1 MKFSNCAFLF
11 LLGVQNVSGFSIAPT
26 NTISQ
31 RTIHTNNKASSNN
44 SGLFSATLEAP
55 PTETEEVYG
64 TIVGDTKGAALRL
77 SNVAISRG
85 ASPLL
90 KNIDWSV
97 QPNERWG
104 IVGINGAGKSTL
116 LGAITG
122 TVRMDT
128 GAAYVHS
135 NIRVGYLRQS
145 AVSGSTRT
153 VYEEAKSE
161 MTLIE
166 DARAKLE
173 SATKIVEDG
182 DYSEEALNELAEAEE
197 EFQTQG
203 GYEQEQMVDSVL
215 KGLGFEPEDSDEL
228 CADFSGGWQMRIALA
243 RLLLSKPSLLLLDEP
258 SNHLD
263 SAAKD
268 WLGKYIA
275 NYDGSVVLVSHDVG
289 LMDASVNSI
298 AEITAGT
305 LLEYRSCSYHQYLDE
320 KVFRAESAQ
329 AQYQKNLEEAANLQ
343 AFIDKFSAGTKS
355 KSAQSRVKMLEKMK
369 QEGKLTPPPVAVVT
383 TARIPELVL
392 PPPPKPYGENLM
404 VLKNA
409 SIGYDPNEEPLLTN
423 INLEIPRGMKLLLRG
438 PNGAGKS
445 TLLKALRGNVESMIQ
460 EGSREENVQL
470 KLGVF
475 TQDLAQEL
483 DKDSTAV
490 DLVTSYARE
499 GADGDITITDQ
510 AARSVMGRLGLGGEK
525 PLRKIAALSGGE
537 KARVALSMFA
547 LKASNLLML
556 DEPSNHLDVGC
567 IQGLANALSGWG
579 GKDGA
584 VVVISHDREFCEK
597 VGFTHVGTVMNG
609 GIVLEQRPLQE
620 SDWEQYDIGNSK
632 MA

>member
-1 MKFSNCAFLF
+1 MKYCTSALCFALAVHTAS
-11 LLGVQNVSGFSIAPT
+11 SFSIAP
-26 NTISQ
+26 SVAVA
-31 RTIHTNNKASSNN
+31 RKDHSSR
-44 SGLFSATLEAP
+44 LFSATLNAP
-55 PTETEEVYG
+55 PTDTDEVYG

-77 SNVAISRG
+77 TNVAISRG

-90 KNIDWSV
+90 KNIEWSV

-122 TVRMDT
+122 TVRMDQ
-128 GAAYVHS
+128 GQALVHS

-145 AVSGSTRT
+145 AVSGSTKT

-161 MTLIE
+161 MTFIE
-166 DARAKLE
+166 DAREELE
-173 SATKIVEDG
+173 KVTKIVEDG
-182 DYSEEALNELAEAEE
+182 DYSEAALDNLSVAQEN
-197 EFQTQG
+197 FQVLG
-203 GYEQEQMVDSVL
+203 GYEQEQMVDTVL
-215 KGLGFEPEDSDEL
+215 KGLGFAPEDSDAL
-228 CADFSGGWQMRIALA
+228 CVDFSGGWQMRIALA

-275 NYDGSVVLVSHDVG
+275 KYDGSVVLVSHDVA
-289 LMDASVNSI
+289 LMNASVNSI

-305 LLEYRSCSYHQYLDE
+305 LLEYRSCTYQKYLEE
-320 KVFRAESAQ
+320 KEFRALSAQ
-329 AQYQKNLEEAANLQ
+329 AEYEKNLEEAANLQ
-343 AFIDKFSAGTKS
+343 KFIDKFGAGTKS

-369 QEGKLTPPPVAVVT
+369 KEGKLDPPAVAVVSNT
-383 TARIPELVL
+383 RIPQLVL
-392 PPPPKPYGENLM
+392 PPPPKPHGENLL
-404 VLKNA
+404 VLKDA
-409 SIGYDPNEEPLLTN
+409 SIGYDENEEPLLKN
-423 INLEIPRGMKLLLRG
+423 INLTIPRGMKLLLRG

-445 TLLKALRGNVESMIQ
+445 TLLKALRGNAQHMIQ
-460 EGSREENVQL
+460 KGTRTENEQL

-483 DKDSTAV
+483 DKNSRAV

-499 GADGDITITDQ
+499 GTDGDITVTDEM
-510 AARSVMGRLGLGGEK
+510 ARNVMGRLGLGGEK
-525 PLRKIAALSGGE
+525 PLRMVAALSGGE

-567 IQGLANALSGWG
+567 IQGLANALSEWG
-579 GKDGA
+579 GKDGGI
-584 VVVISHDREFCEK
+584 VVISHDREFCEK
-597 VGFTHVGTVMNG
+597 VGFTHVGTVVNG
-609 GIVLEQRPLQE
+609 GLVLEQRPLQE
-620 SDWEQYDIGNSK
+620 SDWEQYDIGK
-632 MA
+632 LA